1 MNIQRNIIILHKK
14 MRNLNPA
21 FSNNLQVNYIVFKMT
36 LDNPLMTST
45 FMKLAY

>member
-1 MNIQRNIIILHKK
+1 MNILHKK

-21 FSNNLQVNYIVFKMT
+21 FYNHSQVIYIVFKMT
-36 LDNPLMTST
+36 LDNLLMSST